1 METETVETETV
12 EIERVERE
20 RELETE
26 RMSFFCSCFRLE
38 RRSWLSGC
46 ECCACQTAS
55 FPPFLTTPTSSPP
68 SVSSKARSQVEP
80 SPKSDTDATRFGDIR
95 MQPSRA
101 EPTLY
106 KVSENCLNLN
116 IVRPQGVTLS
126 FGSTEELS
134 FLVTFPASMLASWC
148 RRVSRLASPLCSS
161 R

>member
-1 METETVETETV
+1 MLCLPNCFLSALPHNPGKQPIVRIQQGTVTGLTDSKYG
-12 EIERVERE
+12 IDH
-20 RELETE
+20 
-26 RMSFFCSCFRLE
+26 FFGIPF
-38 RRSWLSGC
+38 
-46 ECCACQTAS
+46 AK
-55 FPPFLTTPTSSPP
+55 PPTGDLRFAKP
-68 SVSSKARSQVEP
+68 VAVEP
-80 SPKSDTDATRFGDIR
+80 SPKSDTDATRFGDIC

-116 IVRPQGVTLS
+116 IVRPQGVAPS